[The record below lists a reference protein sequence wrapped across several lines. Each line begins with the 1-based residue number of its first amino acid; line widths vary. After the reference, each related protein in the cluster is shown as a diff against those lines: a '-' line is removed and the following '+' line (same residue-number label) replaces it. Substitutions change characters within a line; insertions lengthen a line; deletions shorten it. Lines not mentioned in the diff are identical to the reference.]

1 MFFGEKA
8 VSRTS
13 CLEHKNGRFTYEPSV
28 LCSMFAKKATA
39 AKNNCSA
46 DDFLLL
52 PFLSRKKRKGGRF
65 LFLKKRNKRHCG
77 GEGSF
82 GEKALSR
89 TSDPIAQKN
98 GRFPYEP
105 SVLCSMFA
113 KKTTAAKSNCSA
125 DDFLLRGRF
134 ARESWRAGAADTG
147 RDKAEEGGIPAAV
160 FRPTTTQDVPASVRL
175 SGCASRASRPC
186 FLSRKKR
193 KRKITR
199 QCMDFSSL
207 RTGGMSE
214 TITQSSVST
223 PTVSRL

>member
-1 MFFGEKA
+1 
-8 VSRTS
+8 
-13 CLEHKNGRFTYEPSV
+13 
-28 LCSMFAKKATA
+28 MFAKKTTA
-39 AKNNCSA
+39 AKSNCSA

-52 PFLSRKKRKGGRF
+52 PFLSRKKRKGGTFSF
-65 LFLKKRNKRHCG
+65 LEEKKQKTLRGSVFFG
-77 GEGSF
+77 G
-82 GEKALSR
+82 KAVSR
-89 TSDPIAQKN
+89 TSCLEHKN

-105 SVLCSMFA
+105 SVLCSMLV
-113 KKTTAAKSNCSA
+113 KAAGAQKGNSAA

-175 SGCASRASRPC
+175 RACASRASRPV

-207 RTGGMSE
+207 RTGGRSE